1 MEPQPIEQLYNALC
15 ERGRVAEKITT
26 VKIALGTIRRS
37 LSTALAHQYVHAT
50 QPAIE
55 IREDLMKEEQT
66 YERLLQ
72 ALHDMQ
78 AQIEERVRPIAE
90 QVVQAEVERLREL
103 SERHRSAL
111 QDSLAHI
118 DENILNCRSHIDQYL
133 QKRSDLT
140 ALNERLA
147 KLGADAAPIPDFLP
161 ESNLGDI
168 IRTRVDGLRTE
179 GKI

>member
-1 MEPQPIEQLYNALC
+1 MEPQPIEQLHNLLC
-15 ERGRVAEKITT
+15 ERGKVTEKITG
-26 VKIALGTIRRS
+26 VKTALGTIRRS
-37 LSTALAHQYVHAT
+37 LSAALAQQYMHTA
-50 QPAIE
+50 QPGIE

-90 QVVQAEVERLREL
+90 QVIQAEVERLRDL

-111 QDSLAHI
+111 QDSIAHI
-118 DENILNCRSHIDQYL
+118 DENILNCRSHIDQY
-133 QKRSDLT
+133 QQRRSDLA
-140 ALNERLA
+140 ALNERLT
-147 KLGADAAPIPDFLP
+147 KLGANPAPIPDFLP
-161 ESNLGDI
+161 EANLGDI
-168 IRTRVDGLRTE
+168 IRSRVDGLRTE

>member
-1 MEPQPIEQLYNALC
+1 MEPQPIEQLYSVLC
-15 ERGRVAEKITT
+15 ERGKVAEKIISVET
-26 VKIALGTIRRS
+26 ALGIIRRS
-37 LSTALAHQYVHAT
+37 LSTAIAHQYVHTAH
-50 QPAIE
+50 PSIE

-78 AQIEERVRPIAE
+78 AQIEERVRPVAE
-90 QVVQAEVERLREL
+90 QVVQAEVERLRDL

-118 DENILNCRSHIDQYL
+118 DESILNCRSHIDRYRQR
-133 QKRSDLT
+133 RSDLT
-140 ALNERLA
+140 ALNERLT
-147 KLGADAAPIPDFLP
+147 KLGVDPTPIPDSLP
-161 ESNLGDI
+161 EANLSDI
-168 IRTRVDGLRTE
+168 IRARVDGLRTE